1 MIRQNPVI
9 ILDQPQLPR
18 NIGMVARA
26 MLNFELSELR
36 LISPPLGWYNENTIA
51 LSAGA
56 DQVLAH
62 AKTFDSL
69 DDCAHD
75 LHYLYATTA
84 RIRHMVKKIYTP
96 REVATI
102 ITKQTQENVKVG
114 IVFGSE
120 KSGLDNDAIALTN
133 DLIRIPTNDE
143 FSSLNLAQS
152 VLTIAYELL
161 TSRSQSTLESTPGF
175 QDDLAPRQDLDGF
188 LSQLLESLDD
198 SGYFRTQ
205 HKQKVMSR
213 NLINIFTRIPLT
225 TQEVRTL
232 RGVISTL
239 TNPNGIFSR
248 KRKKTE

>member
-75 LHYLYATTA
+75 
-84 RIRHMVKKIYTP
+84 
-96 REVATI
+96 
-102 ITKQTQENVKVG
+102 
-114 IVFGSE
+114 
-120 KSGLDNDAIALTN
+120 
-133 DLIRIPTNDE
+133 
-143 FSSLNLAQS
+143 
-152 VLTIAYELL
+152 
-161 TSRSQSTLESTPGF
+161 
-175 QDDLAPRQDLDGF
+175 
-188 LSQLLESLDD
+188 
-198 SGYFRTQ
+198 
-205 HKQKVMSR
+205 
-213 NLINIFTRIPLT
+213 
-225 TQEVRTL
+225 
-232 RGVISTL
+232 
-239 TNPNGIFSR
+239 
-248 KRKKTE
+248 